1 MTYQVPPYR
10 FTDPHASIASPA
22 ASDQAQQRRPFVPVQ
37 LHQPTNRSKRR
48 HWAVRAVR
56 VVCKAMFLCFC
67 VFVGFVTFCV
77 AFHHLTQWR

>member
-10 FTDPHASIASPA
+10 PASPDAGKA
-22 ASDQAQQRRPFVPVQ
+22 ATRPARPFVPVP
-37 LHQPTNRSKRR
+37 LMPSTARRKRP

-56 VVCKAMFLCFC
+56 VLFKALFLCFC

-77 AFHHLTQWR
+77 AFHQLTQWR